1 MRRKW
6 HLQMYQEGQ
15 RAYVGRQN
23 QDTKAK
29 YKVIGWKS
37 KDKVFESL
45 FWQIHQELG
54 GLGFCFF

>member
-1 MRRKW
+1 
-6 HLQMYQEGQ
+6 MYQEGQ